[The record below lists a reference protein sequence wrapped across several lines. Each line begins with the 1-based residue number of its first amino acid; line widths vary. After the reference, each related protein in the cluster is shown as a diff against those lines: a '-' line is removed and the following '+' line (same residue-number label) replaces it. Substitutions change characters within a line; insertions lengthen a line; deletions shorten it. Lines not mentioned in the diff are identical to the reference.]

1 MGEARVVYS
10 SVEGSLPSLSTSVEA
25 GAVYRNIEV
34 PTLSQTQGEARIV
47 YSNVQGTVPPL
58 SPAPGEARI
67 IYRSAEVPPL
77 SPAIGGAGDV
87 YSNAEGSTTPMSP
100 SQGET
105 PWPPSPAGPH
115 DSLTLLADIALE
127 CADKPWLVALRP
139 EDLPARYNTPTLVS
153 TPTPATTP
161 TPQRESSTPVL
172 ELDAHTTIITVAP
185 HYDQPLNLSTSPP
198 RTPAPT
204 PPAPT
209 PPTTPSPPVRD
220 AHVCPECGRTY
231 STSSNLARHRQTH
244 RSPDDKRVARKCP
257 YCDKVY
263 VSTPAFSQH
272 MRTHNQGCK
281 CHTCGKCFS
290 RPWLLQGHI
299 RTHTGEKPFRCSM
312 CGKAFADKSNLRA
325 HVQTHSSI
333 KPYACTR
340 CGKSFALKS
349 YLYKHEESSSCMKLH
364 RALSRSGMT
373 PHPGTPVVGPI
384 TGAHADLPASTS
396 AITTTLRHASPSGF
410 GSRVG
415 GRPLHTVTILR
426 SAPHVSTARAH

>member
-1 MGEARVVYS
+1 MGEARVVYT
-10 SVEGSLPSLSTSVEA
+10 VGA
-25 GAVYRNIEV
+25 GASGT
-34 PTLSQTQGEARIV
+34 P
-47 YSNVQGTVPPL
+47 VQGSAIQAPP
-58 SPAPGEARI
+58 PPPPPPMYMGE
-67 IYRSAEVPPL
+67 
-77 SPAIGGAGDV
+77 GGNGP
-87 YSNAEGSTTPMSP
+87 PMSP
-100 SQGET
+100 PEGET

-115 DSLTLLADIALE
+115 DSLTLLADIALVY
-127 CADKPWLVALRP
+127 ADKPWLAALRP
-139 EDLPARYNTPTLVS
+139 EDLPVHYS
-153 TPTPATTP
+153 TPTPTPAP

-185 HYDQPLNLSTSPP
+185 QHDQPLNLSTSPP
-198 RTPAPT
+198 RSPILQAPT
-204 PPAPT
+204 PPST
-209 PPTTPSPPVRD
+209 PPPPETSSASSSSTRD

-244 RSPDDKRVARKCP
+244 RSPDDKRAARKCP

-281 CHTCGKCFS
+281 CPTCGKCFS

-325 HVQTHSSI
+325 HVQTHSSV
-333 KPYACTR
+333 KPYACAR

-364 RALSRSGMT
+364 RAINRG
-373 PHPGTPVVGPI
+373 GGE
-384 TGAHADLPASTS
+384 TS
-396 AITTTLRHASPSGF
+396 QPASPSYTPSGGCF
-410 GSRVG
+410 QNELPENTVIQQHHTQPPPPPPLHPPQPGSIACNGTVG
-415 GRPLHTVTILR
+415 MRMTTRPMHTVTILR
-426 SAPHVSTARAH
+426 SGPHLPVAKAH